1 MDSLI
6 AIFLL
11 VEQLGAQIMEDLHSQ
26 RQTISRSRQRVS
38 GSSVLRNVLP
48 VFFFIENIPLYESF

>member
-38 GSSVLRNVLP
+38 GSSVLRKVLP

>member
-48 VFFFIENIPLYESF
+48 VFFFIKNIHVHV